1 MQVRREDEEFIHS
14 LKMFG
19 AILAMVLSVLLVLRI
34 RDNANDRLTEQRES
48 LDQYALLLVATGM
61 TATNEEGKKDI
72 ETVGEFVSNVNET
85 RSGFDEL
92 GNEFWAKLSF
102 TGLAGICVAA
112 GIGGLVGGYFSIW
125 VLSWIGTVTMI
136 KFIRSAYGIMWHL
149 KPDFDGGRP
158 EAVNSEEGRVKRD
171 TDRILPGIV
180 KMSVMAIISLV
191 ILAIVILWV
200 TR

>member
-19 AILAMVLSVLLVLRI
+19 AILAMVLSVLVVLRI
-34 RDNANDRLTEQRES
+34 RDNANDRLAEQRES

-61 TATNEEGKKDI
+61 TATNEESKKNI

-85 RSGFDEL
+85 KSDLDEL

-102 TGLAGICVAA
+102 TGLAAICVGA
-112 GIGGLVGGYFSIW
+112 GVGGLVGGYFSIW
-125 VLSWIGTVTMI
+125 VLSWIGTVTMF
-136 KFIRSAYGIMWHL
+136 KFIRSAYGIMWRL

-158 EAVNSEEGRVKRD
+158 EAVSSEGGRVKRD

-180 KMSVMAIISLV
+180 KMSVMAIISLA